1 MYAHTPPNFGDLLD
15 RLKVQIERNSM
26 TIKKK
31 CRAKY
36 TLAPSVVSLE
46 NTASTKFDLR

>member
-15 RLKVQIERNSM
+15 RLKVQIERNNM

-31 CRAKY
+31 MSSKVHTGTVRCQFGKY
-36 TLAPSVVSLE
+36 GLYKV
-46 NTASTKFDLR
+46 